1 MSAPDP
7 QPHRYRKGVGA
18 LVFNS
23 KGEVLVARRIG
34 MMSAW
39 QLPQGGVHRG
49 EDAWTAVKR
58 ELREEI
64 GTDRLEVI
72 AEYPGWLRYELPEG
86 IRGKVWKGKYCGQEQ
101 RWFAFRFT
109 GDDSDID
116 LAAHPNPE
124 FDAWRWVEIR
134 QLPALAVAFKR
145 HLYEQLA
152 DHFEAVAQTD
162 GTSRL

>member
-1 MSAPDP
+1 MSVADP
-7 QPHRYRKGVGA
+7 QPHRYRRGVGA

-23 KGEVLVARRIG
+23 KGKVLVARRIG
-34 MMSAW
+34 MTGAW
-39 QLPQGGVHRG
+39 QLPQGGLHRD
-49 EDAWTAVKR
+49 EDPRSAVKR
-58 ELREEI
+58 ELLEEI

-72 AEYPGWLRYELPEG
+72 AEYPGWLRYELPEL

-109 GDDSDID
+109 GNDSDID
-116 LAAHPNPE
+116 LAAHGHPE

-145 HLYEQLA
+145 RLYEQLV
-152 DHFEAVAQTD
+152 DHFEGVAGQD
-162 GTSRL
+162 GTSGW